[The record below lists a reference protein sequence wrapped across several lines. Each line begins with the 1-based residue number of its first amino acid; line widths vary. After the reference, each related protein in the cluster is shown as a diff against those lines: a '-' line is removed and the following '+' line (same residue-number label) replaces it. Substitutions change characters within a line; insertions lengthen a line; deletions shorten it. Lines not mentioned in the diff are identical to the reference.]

1 MRLYAL
7 LPNSLYLE
15 KLHNNDR
22 KFGRIIMDDLSS
34 TPHAKFSILLDPF
47 FEIWNKERF
56 INSSIL
62 MFTTPA
68 EMKNYLNSEY
78 VGFAIETEDKVVN
91 INGQKFI
98 EFIHELFVENGEMFD
113 EKADIDTFKEF
124 LFKVSEKAEEYEAEM
139 AKVDNFYDAFGIV
152 DEININ
158 DIKTL
163 YYLPNNSVIKKIKED
178 ENKKIFNFVQVDKKE
193 LEQ

>member
-15 KLHNNDR
+15 KLHNNDK
-22 KFGRIIMDDLSS
+22 KFGRILTTDLSS
-34 TPHAKFSILLDPF
+34 TPHAKFSIFLDPF

-68 EMKNYLNSEY
+68 EMKRYLNPEY
-78 VGFAIETEDKVVN
+78 VGFAIETDDKVVN

-98 EFIHELFVENGEMFD
+98 EFIHEMFVENAEMFD
-113 EKADIDTFKEF
+113 SEADMDKFKEF
-124 LFKVSEKAEEYEAEM
+124 LFKISEKAEEYEAEM

-158 DIKTL
+158 DIKSL
-163 YYLPNNSVIKKIKED
+163 YYLPNNSVIKNIEED
-178 ENKKIFNFVQVDKKE
+178 ESKKLFNFIKVEEEE
-193 LEQ
+193 LDR